1 MDFKPANWER
11 VKQLFEAALGLEPSQ
26 RSAFLI
32 ANCDETLRQQVEQLL
47 LNYKEASSFL
57 DVPLLD
63 SKIAATPVGTNEKP
77 EALTQ
82 KGLELVDVL
91 AAAASP
97 GAQDPMI
104 GRQLGAYKLIRR
116 VGLGGMA
123 VVYLAAR
130 ADDEYRKQV
139 AIKVVQPGLD
149 SHDLLKRFRNERQ
162 TLAEL
167 DHPNI
172 VRLLDGCSTPDGL
185 PFLVMDY
192 VEGCAIDDYCDLHK
206 LCVDER
212 LGLFARVCE
221 AVKYAHEKGIVHRDL
236 KPGNILV
243 TPDGIPKLL
252 DFGIAKVLNSGFSST
267 MGSATQTRTRC
278 MTPAYASPE
287 QMRGKPVT
295 TATDVYSLGVVLYEL
310 LTGHRPYKLKR
321 HTPAEIERAI
331 CEQDPETPSTAVD
344 RVEMETSTDGSSITK
359 TPETVSE
366 TREGEPYKLRRRLRG
381 DLDNIVLKALQKE
394 PERRY
399 SSVERLSRDIEL
411 HLLNLPVEARRGT
424 TLYRVSKFAG
434 RHKIEVGASLLAVFV
449 VFAAM
454 SSIYDPFGLRG
465 RIFRH
470 NSLARTASAIASR
483 PFNPKGWLRPTEGG
497 ISLGAKPSQ
506 AGINPVVACK
516 SIDDMKLPNTTI
528 TAAQLMTGGS
538 FTTTG
543 SDPILNL
550 PPFCRIEGVIRP
562 SVDSDIRFEIWMPN
576 SGWNGKFRGVGNG
589 GFGGV
594 INVDDMAPAIRSG
607 YAAASTDTGHR
618 ADDTDATWALR
629 HPEKVV
635 DAGYRAIHEM
645 TQKSKQLMRDFY
657 GQGPTRSFF
666 EGCSNGGRQALM
678 EAQRFPDDYDGILA
692 GAAPTSTAQIVATA
706 LNDAPKDP
714 GSYIPAR
721 KIPAITRAVLAE
733 CDALDGIKDGILSDP
748 RQCHFDPAVLVC
760 TAGDSDNC
768 LTPKQVAQLEK
779 IYRGMKSSNGD
790 QLFPGYAPGGE
801 EGEIGWKAWIIG
813 STSPQDALNY
823 IFAMGLLRNMVFDD
837 PNWNLRVMTPESTIR
852 DAGKKL
858 GPIIDAQQSDL
869 GRFRAHGG
877 KMILYHGWSDPETPG
892 LIAIDYY
899 NAVVSNMGQADADS
913 FLRLYMVPGM
923 QHCYGGPGPNFFGQ
937 FDLSALG
944 GNSQHFPVA
953 TDPQHNIFSALE
965 QWVEGGA
972 EPGSIV
978 ATKFVNESDP
988 TQGVAMTRPLCPYPK
1003 IAKYKGTGGINDAA
1017 NFACAENNDQL
1028 RLTLTP

>member
-47 LNYKEASSFL
+47 LNYTEASSFL

-63 SKIAATPVGTNEKP
+63 SKIAATPVGTDEKP

-172 VRLLDGCSTPDGL
+172 VRLLDGGSTPDGL

-243 TPDGIPKLL
+243 TPAGIPKLL

-344 RVEMETSTDGSSITK
+344 RVEMETSTDGD
-359 TPETVSE
+359 
-366 TREGEPYKLRRRLRG
+366 R
-381 DLDNIVLKALQKE
+381 
-394 PERRY
+394 
-399 SSVERLSRDIEL
+399 
-411 HLLNLPVEARRGT
+411 
-424 TLYRVSKFAG
+424 
-434 RHKIEVGASLLAVFV
+434 
-449 VFAAM
+449 
-454 SSIYDPFGLRG
+454 
-465 RIFRH
+465 
-470 NSLARTASAIASR
+470 
-483 PFNPKGWLRPTEGG
+483 
-497 ISLGAKPSQ
+497 
-506 AGINPVVACK
+506 
-516 SIDDMKLPNTTI
+516 
-528 TAAQLMTGGS
+528 
-538 FTTTG
+538 
-543 SDPILNL
+543 
-550 PPFCRIEGVIRP
+550 
-562 SVDSDIRFEIWMPN
+562 
-576 SGWNGKFRGVGNG
+576 
-589 GFGGV
+589 
-594 INVDDMAPAIRSG
+594 
-607 YAAASTDTGHR
+607 
-618 ADDTDATWALR
+618 
-629 HPEKVV
+629 
-635 DAGYRAIHEM
+635 
-645 TQKSKQLMRDFY
+645 
-657 GQGPTRSFF
+657 
-666 EGCSNGGRQALM
+666 
-678 EAQRFPDDYDGILA
+678 
-692 GAAPTSTAQIVATA
+692 
-706 LNDAPKDP
+706 
-714 GSYIPAR
+714 
-721 KIPAITRAVLAE
+721 
-733 CDALDGIKDGILSDP
+733 
-748 RQCHFDPAVLVC
+748 
-760 TAGDSDNC
+760 
-768 LTPKQVAQLEK
+768 
-779 IYRGMKSSNGD
+779 
-790 QLFPGYAPGGE
+790 
-801 EGEIGWKAWIIG
+801 
-813 STSPQDALNY
+813 
-823 IFAMGLLRNMVFDD
+823 
-837 PNWNLRVMTPESTIR
+837 
-852 DAGKKL
+852 
-858 GPIIDAQQSDL
+858 
-869 GRFRAHGG
+869 
-877 KMILYHGWSDPETPG
+877 
-892 LIAIDYY
+892 
-899 NAVVSNMGQADADS
+899 
-913 FLRLYMVPGM
+913 
-923 QHCYGGPGPNFFGQ
+923 
-937 FDLSALG
+937 
-944 GNSQHFPVA
+944 
-953 TDPQHNIFSALE
+953 
-965 QWVEGGA
+965 
-972 EPGSIV
+972 
-978 ATKFVNESDP
+978 
-988 TQGVAMTRPLCPYPK
+988 
-1003 IAKYKGTGGINDAA
+1003 
-1017 NFACAENNDQL
+1017 
-1028 RLTLTP
+1028 